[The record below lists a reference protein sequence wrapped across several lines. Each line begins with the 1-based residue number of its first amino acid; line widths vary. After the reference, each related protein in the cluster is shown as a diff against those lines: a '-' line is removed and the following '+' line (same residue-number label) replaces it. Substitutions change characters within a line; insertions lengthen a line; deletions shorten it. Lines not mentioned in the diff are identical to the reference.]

1 MDSQTAV
8 LDMPKQGT
16 LAYLEEFPN
25 EVLTMS
31 FDEYWDNELKNEY
44 KSQFFNNKVTAIM
57 PYTSENHNQLVLK
70 TVRVLGDYVDNKRWK
85 MASETRPVWMP
96 NCNLNTYP
104 DIFIVEASTTIKRKG
119 YQVAEMTP
127 SVIIEVLSGSTADF
141 DRGEKWRCYKT
152 IETLKQYVLISQ
164 DQILVETFEN
174 QEGKWVYNDF
184 KGAEAIVTIGGLE
197 IPLSILYQNV
207 DFTAVEV

>member
-1 MDSQTAV
+1 MDGQAAV
-8 LDMPKQGT
+8 LDMPQQGT

-25 EVLTMS
+25 EMLTMN

-57 PYTSENHNQLVLK
+57 PHTSKNHNRLVKNTIKLLDDH
-70 TVRVLGDYVDNKRWK
+70 TAQQGAELFF
-85 MASETRPVWMP
+85 ETRPVWMP

-104 DIFIVEASTTIKRKG
+104 DIFIVEESTIIKRKG
-119 YQVAEMTP
+119 YQLAEMTP
-127 SVIIEVLSGSTADF
+127 SVIIEVLSKSTVDF

-152 IETLKQYVLISQ
+152 IDSLKQYVLISQ

-174 QEGKWVYNDF
+174 QDGKWVYNDF
-184 KGAEAIVTIGGLE
+184 KGEEAVVTIAGLE

-207 DFTAVEV
+207 DFSVVEV

>member
-1 MDSQTAV
+1 MDNQTAV
-8 LDMPKQGT
+8 LDMPRQGT

-25 EVLTMS
+25 EILTMS

-44 KSQFFNNKVTAIM
+44 KSQFFNNKVTTIM

-70 TVRVLGDYVDNKRWK
+70 TIRTLGDYVDNKRWK
-85 MASETRPVWMP
+85 MASETRPGWIP
-96 NCNLNTYP
+96 DCGLNTYP
-104 DIFIVEASTTIKRKG
+104 DIFIVEESTIIKRKG
-119 YQVAEMTP
+119 YQLAEMTP
-127 SVIIEVLSGSTADF
+127 SVIIEVLSKSTADF

-164 DQILVETFEN
+164 DKMVVETFEN

-184 KGAEAIVTIGGLE
+184 KGEEAVVTIAGLE

>member
-1 MDSQTAV
+1 MDNQTAV
-8 LDMPKQGT
+8 LDMPRQGT

-25 EVLTMS
+25 EILTMS

-44 KSQFFNNKVTAIM
+44 KSQFFNNKVTTIM

-70 TVRVLGDYVDNKRWK
+70 TIRTLGDYVDNKRWK
-85 MASETRPVWMP
+85 MASETRPVWIP
-96 NCNLNTYP
+96 DCGLNTYP
-104 DIFIVEASTTIKRKG
+104 DIFIVEESTIIKRKG
-119 YQVAEMTP
+119 YQLAEMTP
-127 SVIIEVLSGSTADF
+127 SVIIEVLSKSTADF

-164 DQILVETFEN
+164 DKMVVETFEN

-184 KGAEAIVTIGGLE
+184 KGEEAVVTIAGLE

>member
-1 MDSQTAV
+1 MDEQLAV
-8 LDMPKQGT
+8 IDMPKQGT

-25 EVLTMS
+25 EILTMS

-44 KSQFFNNKVTAIM
+44 KSQFFNNKVTTIM

-70 TVRVLGDYVDNKRWK
+70 TIRTLGDYVDNKRWK
-85 MASETRPVWMP
+85 MASETRPVWIP

-104 DIFIVEASTTIKRKG
+104 DIFIVEESTPIKRKG
-119 YQVAEMTP
+119 YQLAEMTP
-127 SVIIEVLSGSTADF
+127 SVIIEVLSKSTADF

-152 IETLKQYVLISQ
+152 IDSLKQYVLISQ
-164 DQILVETFEN
+164 DQILVETYEN

-184 KGAEAIVTIGGLE
+184 SGAEAVITIAGLE

-207 DFTAVEV
+207 DFSVVEV